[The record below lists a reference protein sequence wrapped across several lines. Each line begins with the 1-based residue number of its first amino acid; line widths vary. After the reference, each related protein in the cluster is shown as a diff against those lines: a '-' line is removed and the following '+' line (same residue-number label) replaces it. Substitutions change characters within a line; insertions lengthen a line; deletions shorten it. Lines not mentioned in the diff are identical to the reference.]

1 MARCIVAPVAL
12 LACASLAC
20 ARSSTVTSG
29 SIRPE
34 PDAAFVAAAAASA
47 ALSPASSPPPAATAV
62 IDASA
67 ALDAGLDADASH
79 VPTTTLTIA
88 GRLDVDYPT
97 STFRVVRLVT
107 SIFED
112 YMGGHFPF
120 EIELRLVSRP
130 VAEEARAAKYDP
142 PIFGSSYESSF
153 REDGGLAE
161 RRELPSGLHG
171 YVVEMGVEGI
181 GQVDTF
187 VPVSAKETLHVIC
200 HYCCG
205 LIAAPKLPR
214 EEQDRICDEVV
225 ASLRP
230 R

>member
-1 MARCIVAPVAL
+1 MGRGIVAIVVLLGCAL
-12 LACASLAC
+12 LACD
-20 ARSSTVTSG
+20 RSSAVANG
-29 SIRPE
+29 SIHPG

-47 ALSPASSPPPAATAV
+47 ALSPASAPPTAAIAFT
-62 IDASA
+62 DASGP
-67 ALDAGLDADASH
+67 LDAGVDADAAPH

-88 GRLDVDYPT
+88 GRFDIDYPT
-97 STFRVVRLVT
+97 STFRVVRLARGARLVT

-120 EIELRLVSRP
+120 EIELRLVGRP
-130 VAEEARAAKYDP
+130 VADEARAAKYDP
-142 PIFGSSYESSF
+142 PIFASSHESSF

-161 RRELPSGLHG
+161 RRDLPSGLHG

-214 EEQDRICDEVV
+214 E
-225 ASLRP
+225 
-230 R
+230 